1 MSNIQ
6 VHTHIHKHI
15 FIPLRHTAWG
25 EFARSNVNSIFNFL
39 KTARLSS
46 QVAELLTFLLTT
58 YRYSNVPSSSRHLL
72 FLSLIIAQFC
82 LIGGGLFIGYLF
94 HCPII
99 FLFAHFDLFG
109 FKVWEIYFT
118 YLLALDI
125 KAWDSLHARQS
136 LTTGLHPKSFYFVL
150 GNKSH

>member
-82 LIGGGLFIGYLF
+82 LIEGAVHWLLVSLSYY
-94 HCPII
+94 